1 MDYAVD
7 FIGLPMIS
15 QTGTISPVYRLIT
28 VVLSAGGQKMQER
41 ELVGRLE
48 RLEQSGRQWRRVAL
62 LLGLACLVVVF
73 AAFDFAQPFVMKA
86 RTVEAQSFVLRDSDG
101 QIRARMAMGDD
112 GPRLTFY
119 DEQGKIVSS
128 VPLKAEVRPAH

>member
-15 QTGTISPVYRLIT
+15 QTETISAFHRLII
-28 VVLSAGGQKMQER
+28 VLLASGGQAMQEK
-41 ELVGRLE
+41 ELFQRIE

-86 RTVEAQSFVLRDSDG
+86 RTVEAQSFVLRDADG

-112 GPRLTFY
+112 GPRLTFF
-119 DEQGKIVSS
+119 DEQGEIVSS